1 MATDT
6 LICIFLLVLGM
17 VLGYLFK
24 QWRVSRVSSSGV
36 IHVTETRDKVLY
48 SLELTDYPEELR
60 FKKIVRFD
68 VDTSEESLNR
78 E

>member
-6 LICIFLLVLGM
+6 LVCIFLLAFGFA
-17 VLGYLFK
+17 LGYLFK
-24 QWRVSRVSSSGV
+24 QWRVGRVSSSGV

-60 FKKIVRFD
+60 FKKVVRFD
-68 VDTSEESLNR
+68 VDTSVESLDR

>member
-1 MATDT
+1 MTTDV
-6 LICIFLLVLGM
+6 LVCIFLLVLGFA
-17 VLGYLFK
+17 LGYLVN

-36 IHVTETRDKVLY
+36 LHVTETRDKMLY

-60 FKKIVRFD
+60 FKKIVKFD
-68 VDTSEESLNR
+68 VDTSQQSLDR

>member
-6 LICIFLLVLGM
+6 LVCIFLLAFGFA
-17 VLGYLFK
+17 LGYLFK

-60 FKKIVRFD
+60 FKKVVRFD
-68 VDTSEESLNR
+68 VDTSVESLDR

>member
-1 MATDT
+1 MAIDT
-6 LICIFLLVLGM
+6 LVCIFLLALGFL
-17 VLGYLFK
+17 LGYLFK

-60 FKKIVRFD
+60 FKKVVRFD
-68 VDTSEESLNR
+68 VDTSAESLDR